1 MEIQEKRVKRLGM
14 QTAEGIREAYGISVD
29 FALLSTLI
37 KAAFAQAASATPVRV
52 DREVKLALSSARDD
66 RERMEQLTA
75 FLKSVLRYGACARA
89 AGAGPPCPLTA
100 WPPAD
105 LAAVLRL
112 LAIRLPAE
120 DSPFKPASPRQ
131 AARAR
136 RDAAAR

>member
-1 MEIQEKRVKRLGM
+1 M

-75 FLKSVLRYGACARA
+75 FLKSVLRYGARARA
-89 AGAGPPCPLTA
+89 AGADSPLTA
-100 WPPAD
+100 WPLAD

-131 AARAR
+131 GARAR